1 MFSLGDRGTTLR
13 TGTQDN
19 DEVAGF
25 MAMLLHRIAMPFG
38 RLLWLAVAS
47 GLFTLPS
54 TSIAADIESEEV
66 GPYPGTVA
74 WPSSFG
80 MRDLTVRLQR
90 AAEANG
96 LSVVATSGA
105 TSRDGSVTPNLVML
119 ITRNEDASE
128 IVKID
133 SIAGMELP
141 IRVYLLEQAD
151 HHVSV
156 IYRTPS
162 SIFALYDNPKLDAI
176 AGKMDEV
183 FAKMVDEALGG

>member
-1 MFSLGDRGTTLR
+1 
-13 TGTQDN
+13 
-19 DEVAGF
+19 
-25 MAMLLHRIAMPFG
+25 
-38 RLLWLAVAS
+38 
-47 GLFTLPS
+47 
-54 TSIAADIESEEV
+54 
-66 GPYPGTVA
+66 
-74 WPSSFG
+74 